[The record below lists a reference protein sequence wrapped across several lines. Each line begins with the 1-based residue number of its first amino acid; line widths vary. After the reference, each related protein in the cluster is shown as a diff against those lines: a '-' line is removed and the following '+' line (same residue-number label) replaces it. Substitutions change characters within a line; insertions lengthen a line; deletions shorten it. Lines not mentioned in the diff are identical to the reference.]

1 MAQEFRLSTAQRKAL
16 VASKANIDKLQ
27 EQINKAKRAGLN
39 VDALQAKL
47 DEARQLRDGLLRE
60 YGGVA

>member
-1 MAQEFRLSTAQRKAL
+1 MAEIKMNASQRKAL
-16 VASKANIDKLQ
+16 VASKANIDRLQ
-27 EQINKAKRAGLN
+27 QEIDRAKRAGLD
-39 VDALQAKL
+39 VSMLQDKL